1 MTIDELRALRNTLS
15 RDIESLLINFTD
27 TTGLIV
33 DSVLT
38 ERICRIG
45 PDSATSA
52 YLVSVEAKL

>member
-27 TTGLIV
+27 TTGLVV

-45 PDSATSA
+45 PDSAA
-52 YLVSVEAKL
+52 YVYLVSVEAKL